1 MLKHYL
7 CRLHWLAGLSAGL
20 VLAVM
25 GGTGSLYSF
34 SEQLIKLFDP
44 QVTTVQ
50 PLAGGILS
58 PAQLLARI
66 SLQKKHLS
74 SLSLGAAPDEAARA
88 GFMSPLAG
96 SEKKTFELQYLNP
109 YTGEL
114 LGKPASEAF
123 FRSVLAL
130 HRNLA
135 LGDAGKAITG
145 AATLGLVFLLLSG
158 MYLRWPKTERLHW
171 RTWLQAP
178 LKAGNRNQLLRLHA
192 VLGSWLMLSYFLFAL
207 TGLSWSYQW
216 ARDGIH
222 LLAGPGQVLPP
233 NRKIIPVAKPCMAHL
248 E

>member
-25 GGTGSLYSF
+25 GCTGALYSF
-34 SEQLIKLFDP
+34 SEQLIKLLDP

-50 PLAGGILS
+50 PLAGGLLQ
-58 PAQLLARI
+58 PEQLLSRIAR
-66 SLQKKHLS
+66 QKKHLS
-74 SLSLGAAPDEAARA
+74 SLSLGTAPDEAARA
-88 GFMSPLAG
+88 GFMTPLAG

-114 LGKPASEAF
+114 LGKPDSEAF

-145 AATLGLVFLLLSG
+145 AATLGLVFCCCRDYICAGQKPSG
-158 MYLRWPKTERLHW
+158 Y
-171 RTWLQAP
+171 
-178 LKAGNRNQLLRLHA
+178 
-192 VLGSWLMLSYFLFAL
+192 
-207 TGLSWSYQW
+207 TG
-216 ARDGIH
+216 
-222 LLAGPGQVLPP
+222 GPGFRCL
-233 NRKIIPVAKPCMAHL
+233 
-248 E
+248 